1 MSDKLADW
9 LAMAREQKFALGAF
23 NAANFEIIK
32 AIVAAAETQA
42 SPVIIAASQGEME
55 YLGMSNFLSL
65 IRNFGEEMNLPI
77 FANLDHGKDVKLV
90 QQAIEM
96 GFDMVHFDG
105 SDLPL
110 EENINASAQLVEFAH
125 RHQVLLEVEFEK
137 IQRSS
142 EAYLE
147 ETAAEVQIKGEMTD
161 PARAAERMDN
171 VKADLLAVS
180 IGNLH
185 GVYQTAEE
193 INLML
198 LEELGRRLTCY
209 FSLHGG
215 SGIDVDQLSQAVR
228 GGVQKVN
235 VNTELRLAFRETL
248 ENILKGSE
256 EVKIYKLMPPVNAA
270 VQKVVEEKMKLFGS
284 SGKVIVNSGPIGEA
298 DNPIPRLSMDDSGKG
313 E

>member
-198 LEELGRRLTCY
+198 FLKK
-209 FSLHGG
+209 
-215 SGIDVDQLSQAVR
+215 
-228 GGVQKVN
+228 QK
-235 VNTELRLAFRETL
+235 
-248 ENILKGSE
+248 KQG
-256 EVKIYKLMPPVNAA
+256 
-270 VQKVVEEKMKLFGS
+270 
-284 SGKVIVNSGPIGEA
+284 
-298 DNPIPRLSMDDSGKG
+298 
-313 E
+313 